1 MNALKTDIKR
11 ALLSWGFPVGII
23 GMAVAAFFGA
33 FEQMLPVFQGQVE
46 EGLQQGF
53 TIQLVFT
60 ALGSDI
66 VLMVLPIL
74 CALPFTTAFVDDF
87 KSKYIREYLPRCGK
101 RDYVRGKVI
110 ATTLSGGLTLFLGIL
125 LVLVVFAVMFLPM
138 EVPPE
143 VPEMSEY
150 EMQMARMMGDAAQ
163 QADTLTAQLNFAQL
177 MQTAFVF
184 FLSGC
189 LWSLVGSLMATLTMS
204 RYMAYAAPFIFYYV
218 LVILSQRYLK
228 DFYVLDPQEWL
239 RPANVWVG
247 GTCGIALFVGEIMV
261 IVAFLFAWIMRR
273 RLNDA

>member
-1 MNALKTDIKR
+1 MNALKTDVKR
-11 ALLSWGFPVGII
+11 ALTSWGFIVGII

-33 FEQMLPVFQGQVE
+33 FEQMVPVFQGKMA

-60 ALGSDI
+60 ALSSDI

-101 RDYVRGKVI
+101 QDYVRGKVF

-125 LVLVVFAVMFLPM
+125 LVLVVFAILFLPM
-138 EVPPE
+138 EAPPE
-143 VPEMSEY
+143 VPELSEY
-150 EMQMARMMGDAAQ
+150 EQQMARMMGDTAQ
-163 QADTLTAQLNFAQL
+163 QADTLAAQMNFAQL
-177 MQTAFVF
+177 MQNAFVF
-184 FLSGC
+184 FLCGC
-189 LWSLVGSLMATLTMS
+189 LWSLVGALMATLTMS

-218 LVILSQRYLK
+218 LVILTQRYLK

-239 RPANVWVG
+239 RPANTWVG
-247 GTCGIALFVGEIMV
+247 GTWGIALFVGEIMV
-261 IVAFLFAWIMRR
+261 IVAFIFAWMMRR